1 VIAPV
6 PFPVRGKLLLQT
18 TPYVSEGRCYNGEFV
33 EFVRERERRIL
44 HPNLCSSIYRYLIH
58 LRMAANL
65 R

>member
-18 TPYVSEGRCYNGEFV
+18 TPHVSEGQCCNG
-33 EFVRERERRIL
+33 EFVRERERRSL
-44 HPNLCSSIYRYLIH
+44 HPNLCSSIYRYPIH
-58 LRMAANL
+58 FRMAASL